1 METSSQESQP
11 DSVTS
16 EDASPT
22 RGGRGLRER
31 KKVVYNE
38 KKMAK
43 KASTDSSDEEE
54 DYTNDEED
62 TNDDDQQT
70 DDKSNPFSDRN
81 KLASGVDF

>member
-22 RGGRGLRER
+22 RVGRGLRER

-43 KASTDSSDEEE
+43 KASTDSSDEDESEE
-54 DYTNDEED
+54 AL
-62 TNDDDQQT
+62 QR
-70 DDKSNPFSDRN
+70 KSNNFRILQDQRLRQWRDN
-81 KLASGVDF
+81 DATCELRL